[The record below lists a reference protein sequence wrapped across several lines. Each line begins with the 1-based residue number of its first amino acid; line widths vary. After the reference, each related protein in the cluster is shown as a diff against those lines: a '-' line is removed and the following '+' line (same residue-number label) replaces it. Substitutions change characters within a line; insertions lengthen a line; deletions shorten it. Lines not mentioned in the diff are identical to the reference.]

1 MGEVGWGRK
10 GKGSL
15 IREVRGESRGH
26 VLQGLWHLRRVDLN
40 KKVPPSENGLNKS
53 EHLFKM
59 NSYSFLNSFENPSMI
74 LLLVDNILFIWV
86 LNLGLREIWI
96 AAAVVDEWN
105 LSKERNTCA
114 VDKEDGKPSWRPQR
128 MFSRGWFT
136 VRHRDSCP
144 LCHSLGPRVFSLK

>member
-128 MFSRGWFT
+128 MFPRGWFT
-136 VRHRDSCP
+136 VWHRDSCP